1 MGKPGGGHAPSRRSE
16 YIGPS
21 SKPREVNH
29 LSTGRKRK
37 KFDSVSSG
45 ERKRISPNSRASGF
59 SGVVGQS
66 PDQIRGVTNRVSRRV
81 SLERAATEGDSPVA
95 ERHRDSRP
103 CSRVPRD
110 TWNPVGIREDHLPR
124 LNTSQRPIVN
134 QYREGKVKS
143 TPVRG
148 VK

>member
-45 ERKRISPNSRASGF
+45 ERTRISPNSRASGF

-66 PDQIRGVTNRVSRRV
+66 PDQIRGVTNRVSR
-81 SLERAATEGDSPVA
+81 
-95 ERHRDSRP
+95 
-103 CSRVPRD
+103 
-110 TWNPVGIREDHLPR
+110 
-124 LNTSQRPIVN
+124 
-134 QYREGKVKS
+134 
-143 TPVRG
+143 
-148 VK
+148 